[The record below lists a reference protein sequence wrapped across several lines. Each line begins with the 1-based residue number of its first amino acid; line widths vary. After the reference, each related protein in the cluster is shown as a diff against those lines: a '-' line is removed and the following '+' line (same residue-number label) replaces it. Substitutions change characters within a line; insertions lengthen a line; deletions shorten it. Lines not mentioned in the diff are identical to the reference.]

1 MGPSIRPFPEH
12 DFCSLAPAFV
22 NADELPL
29 DLRRNV
35 MQQNA
40 RLVAARLTHLP
51 HSGHHARR
59 IAPKSVHIRQGAV
72 CDE

>member
-1 MGPSIRPFPEH
+1 MGPSIRPFLEH
-12 DFCSLAPAFV
+12 DFSSLAPAFV

-29 DLRRNV
+29 DLRRNERNK
-35 MQQNA
+35 NA
-40 RLVAARLTHLP
+40 RLMAARLTHLP

-59 IAPKSVHIRQGAV
+59 IALKSGHIRQGAV